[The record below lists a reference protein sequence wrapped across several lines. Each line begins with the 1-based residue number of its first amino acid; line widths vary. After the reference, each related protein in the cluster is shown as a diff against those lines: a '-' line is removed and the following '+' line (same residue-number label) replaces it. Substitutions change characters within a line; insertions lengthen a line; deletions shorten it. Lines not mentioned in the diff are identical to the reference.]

1 MYTDSGGRN
10 MTKNENPNVIEIV
23 IIGSMTK
30 KISYVEGETRG
41 DILEKAG
48 IDLGHID
55 HGEVSIDGEVIFT
68 MEDMSKKIEKEQL
81 VIVGEKAA
89 NGNGK

>member
-1 MYTDSGGRN
+1 
-10 MTKNENPNVIEIV
+10 MTENKATNVIEVV

-30 KISYVEGETRG
+30 KIPYVEGKTRG
-41 DILEKAG
+41 QILEEAG

-55 HGEVSIDGEVIFT
+55 HGEVSIDGAVVFT
-68 MEDMSKKIEKEQL
+68 LEDMNEKIEKEQL

-89 NGNGK
+89 NGK